1 MEDTPSHLCCRAET
15 NSVADSVIN
24 DEVVFASGEIVD
36 ANFGVVTRFDVAALP
51 EGPVWGGAL
60 TQPARNY

>member
-24 DEVVFASGEIVD
+24 DEVVFASGEIAD
-36 ANFGVVTRFDVAALP
+36 ANSTSRQDLWLETVSSFFSLKAGNQQED
-51 EGPVWGGAL
+51 
-60 TQPARNY
+60 